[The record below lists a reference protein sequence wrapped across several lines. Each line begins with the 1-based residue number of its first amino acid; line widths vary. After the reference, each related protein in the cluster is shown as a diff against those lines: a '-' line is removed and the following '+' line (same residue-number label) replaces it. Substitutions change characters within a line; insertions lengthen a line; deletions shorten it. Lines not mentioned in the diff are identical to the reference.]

1 MSELN
6 TILSL
11 KETIK
16 AKEETISC
24 KDKEIKDIK
33 ESIFKVLQEIRDIN
47 ESNDYSAPEV
57 RKRKI
62 SELCTNTQYEL
73 YIDELD
79 QKEKEPILNTDQS
92 TKK

>member
-24 KDKEIKDIK
+24 KDKEIK
-33 ESIFKVLQEIRDIN
+33 DIN